1 MAGPEEQVTLRDY
14 LQVVW
19 LRWWLVAIVT
29 AACAIT
35 AYTLSALQTPVY
47 ESSALLMYQQPAN
60 IADPLRSDPSTDVN
74 TLALRTQS
82 VVNTINSPDVT
93 ERARETVQPSREG
106 AAYQVTAEILPPDS
120 TTGATVSDVVKVT
133 AASSDPRLAAAA
145 AGAYAQAVIA
155 TRVDAETARL
165 RAAQDAV
172 EAQMALFRTEGSK
185 LSTDYLLLAQRLRD
199 LQVAE
204 ATATGDFKIVKPP
217 VVPVAP
223 TSPQPLRAGLVGLAV
238 GLFLG
243 IAMAFVWAQFDTRVR
258 THRHVNEILDLPVM
272 GRVPRVSKETLKSG
286 GLLTLTEPHSGA
298 AEAVR
303 MLRSNLSWSSIDD
316 RWKSLLIT
324 SSRKGEGKTLTIC
337 NLGVALALAG
347 KGVVIL
353 DADLRAPRVHSVFQL
368 PNRVGV
374 STVLSDAASLGDAM
388 SRFDLNGFRKARVS
402 LPGGEAVQED
412 TDVTGSL
419 LILTSGPLPPNP
431 GEVVASRRM
440 ADTIKQLTSSD
451 ADYVL
456 VDAPPLLSTG
466 DAAVLSHVVDGLLLV
481 VNLAAAT
488 RPVLEDTREALD
500 ALSCRKLGLVI
511 VGEQQELSAYYNY
524 GRTK

>member
-172 EAQMALFRTEGSK
+172 EAQ
-185 LSTDYLLLAQRLRD
+185 
-199 LQVAE
+199 
-204 ATATGDFKIVKPP
+204 I
-217 VVPVAP
+217 
-223 TSPQPLRAGLVGLAV
+223 

-431 GEVVASRRM
+431 GEVVATRRR